1 MTSRERLRG
10 YLRVMEDYGC
20 PIRKEYMIQGD
31 FSYKSGYEGIRRLWE
46 LEKKPTAV
54 FVSNYD
60 MCLGAMAAVYNLNI
74 RVPEELSV
82 VSFDDFELSVMVRPR
97 LTTVRQPL
105 EQMADTAVDLLYR
118 RMQGDYSDF
127 PRKIRLKPECVCRD
141 SVKSCLFPQNGGA

>member
-1 MTSRERLRG
+1 
-10 YLRVMEDYGC
+10 
-20 PIRKEYMIQGD
+20 
-31 FSYKSGYEGIRRLWE
+31 
-46 LEKKPTAV
+46 
-54 FVSNYD
+54 

-118 RMQGDYSDF
+118 RLQGDYSDF